1 MKEIWTMGE
10 PICEIMRPDKK
21 MGLKEAGTF
30 LGPYASGAPAIF
42 IDTAAKLK
50 HPCGFIG
57 TIGEDDFGLC
67 VKEKLEKDGV
77 NCAYLSVDREVST
90 GVAFV
95 AYDNEDERTFI
106 YHVGNAAAGR
116 IVYPEKM
123 PENIGIFH
131 VMGCSMM
138 PTPYMAEC
146 VIKAVKSSYEQGAMI
161 SFDPNIR
168 KEALKEQDLGELV
181 APIMERCSIFLPG
194 KEELLLI
201 SQCDS
206 VEEGAKKLFDN
217 PVLKVIVLKDGSR
230 GCRVMTREE
239 DFQVPVC
246 KIQAK
251 DSTGAGDSF
260 DAGFTSAYLQGKS
273 LKECA
278 QIASA
283 AAALNT
289 AAFGPMEG
297 QVTPEAVA
305 EMMEKNYK

>member
-77 NCAYLSVDREVST
+77 NCTYLSVDREVST

-123 PENIGIFH
+123 PEI
-131 VMGCSMM
+131 
-138 PTPYMAEC
+138 
-146 VIKAVKSSYEQGAMI
+146 
-161 SFDPNIR
+161 
-168 KEALKEQDLGELV
+168 
-181 APIMERCSIFLPG
+181 
-194 KEELLLI
+194 
-201 SQCDS
+201 
-206 VEEGAKKLFDN
+206 
-217 PVLKVIVLKDGSR
+217 
-230 GCRVMTREE
+230 
-239 DFQVPVC
+239 
-246 KIQAK
+246 
-251 DSTGAGDSF
+251 
-260 DAGFTSAYLQGKS
+260 
-273 LKECA
+273 
-278 QIASA
+278 
-283 AAALNT
+283 
-289 AAFGPMEG
+289 
-297 QVTPEAVA
+297 
-305 EMMEKNYK
+305 